1 MSCLYACAYVWA
13 GVCGCVW
20 LRLIR
25 SSWESSPLGYIS
37 SCHALP
43 LVRSLQ
49 FAVDVYEAF
58 LVPGFRDSWALLL
71 SWTPIAGDSSA
82 HCFPALPASAPTESS
97 ASAYGKLRFCLRK
110 APPLPYGSSAS
121 ALRKA
126 PFSFSLCITSCN
138 KLSFSATESSRLH
151 CDKCTSMRPRLKIKL
166 SHIPLLQSVKIS
178 TWPSELLNWTET
190 LHLLETHRQS
200 RIYTQSLDFSLFVI
214 SRFSNIYQLCGKFN
228 SLFTICIRDERN
240 RQFRY
245 YIALKKNSPSKNKH
259 YHHFFT
265 LMSFKSNLNFFLL
278 WTTEYNVM
286 VVYIAK
292 QSASHFRHWV

>member
-37 SCHALP
+37 SCHALS

-97 ASAYGKLRFCLRK
+97 ASAYGKLRFCLRRAPRLPTE
-110 APPLPYGSSAS
+110 APPLC
-121 ALRKA
+121 LRKA

-151 CDKCTSMRPRLKIKL
+151 CDNIDLLTYLIVAKTLYWSKRLNSSSEGAPRGLFDVSDCVRVNL
-166 SHIPLLQSVKIS
+166 
-178 TWPSELLNWTET
+178 
-190 LHLLETHRQS
+190 RQ
-200 RIYTQSLDFSLFVI
+200 ILD
-214 SRFSNIYQLCGKFN
+214 
-228 SLFTICIRDERN
+228 T
-240 RQFRY
+240 
-245 YIALKKNSPSKNKH
+245 
-259 YHHFFT
+259 
-265 LMSFKSNLNFFLL
+265 
-278 WTTEYNVM
+278 
-286 VVYIAK
+286 
-292 QSASHFRHWV
+292 

>member
-1 MSCLYACAYVWA
+1 MVTFTLFICLIQIQNTEICIVYRKSAKKYRDINFCSYCPCHGSWVPGPVLTVSCLYACAYVWA

-97 ASAYGKLRFCLRK
+97 VSAYGKLRFCLRK
-110 APPLPYGSSAS
+110 APLLPTESSAS
-121 ALRKA
+121 ALRKLRLR
-126 PFSFSLCITSCN
+126 P
-138 KLSFSATESSRLH
+138 TESS
-151 CDKCTSMRPRLKIKL
+151 
-166 SHIPLLQSVKIS
+166 V
-178 TWPSELLNWTET
+178 
-190 LHLLETHRQS
+190 
-200 RIYTQSLDFSLFVI
+200 
-214 SRFSNIYQLCGKFN
+214 
-228 SLFTICIRDERN
+228 
-240 RQFRY
+240 
-245 YIALKKNSPSKNKH
+245 
-259 YHHFFT
+259 
-265 LMSFKSNLNFFLL
+265 
-278 WTTEYNVM
+278 
-286 VVYIAK
+286 
-292 QSASHFRHWV
+292 

>member
-37 SCHALP
+37 SCHALS

-97 ASAYGKLRFCLRK
+97 VSAYGKLRFCLRRAPRLPTE
-110 APPLPYGSSAS
+110 APPLC
-121 ALRKA
+121 LRKA

-151 CDKCTSMRPRLKIKL
+151 CDTSRTKPRASFTKQGKLAGQHSSKTEPMGEDISAGDLLTTTRKLKNTDAT
-166 SHIPLLQSVKIS
+166 SHLHINQCNIPSITQISVVA
-178 TWPSELLNWTET
+178 TE
-190 LHLLETHRQS
+190 Q
-200 RIYTQSLDFSLFVI
+200 
-214 SRFSNIYQLCGKFN
+214 
-228 SLFTICIRDERN
+228 
-240 RQFRY
+240 
-245 YIALKKNSPSKNKH
+245 
-259 YHHFFT
+259 
-265 LMSFKSNLNFFLL
+265 
-278 WTTEYNVM
+278 
-286 VVYIAK
+286 
-292 QSASHFRHWV
+292 

>member
-37 SCHALP
+37 SCHALS

-97 ASAYGKLRFCLRK
+97 VSAYGKLRFCLRRAPRLPTE
-110 APPLPYGSSAS
+110 APPLC
-121 ALRKA
+121 LRKA

-151 CDKCTSMRPRLKIKL
+151 CDN
-166 SHIPLLQSVKIS
+166 
-178 TWPSELLNWTET
+178 E
-190 LHLLETHRQS
+190 S
-200 RIYTQSLDFSLFVI
+200 R
-214 SRFSNIYQLCGKFN
+214 
-228 SLFTICIRDERN
+228 
-240 RQFRY
+240 
-245 YIALKKNSPSKNKH
+245 
-259 YHHFFT
+259 
-265 LMSFKSNLNFFLL
+265 FLL
-278 WTTEYNVM
+278 WHSDGRVRICHIEHESMDPSCFVSTVQAGGGGVM
-286 VVYIAK
+286 VWGIFSWHTLGPLVLIEHHLNTTAYLSIVAGD
-292 QSASHFRHWV
+292 

>member
-1 MSCLYACAYVWA
+1 MISSCVVCLKLVCLHNAVHFGQEAPHKSNLYMVFLQGFDTTIDKCFCHGSWVPGPVLTVSCLYACAYVWA

-97 ASAYGKLRFCLRK
+97 VSAYGKLRFRLRK

-121 ALRKA
+121 AYGKLR
-126 PFSFSLCITSCN
+126 LV
-138 KLSFSATESSRLH
+138 SR
-151 CDKCTSMRPRLKIKL
+151 CV
-166 SHIPLLQSVKIS
+166 LL
-178 TWPSELLNWTET
+178 L
-190 LHLLETHRQS
+190 
-200 RIYTQSLDFSLFVI
+200 VI
-214 SRFSNIYQLCGKFN
+214 N
-228 SLFTICIRDERN
+228 SLFP
-240 RQFRY
+240 Q
-245 YIALKKNSPSKNKH
+245 
-259 YHHFFT
+259 
-265 LMSFKSNLNFFLL
+265 LNPPVFIV
-278 WTTEYNVM
+278 TV
-286 VVYIAK
+286 
-292 QSASHFRHWV
+292 S

>member
-49 FAVDVYEAF
+49 FAVDAYEAF

-97 ASAYGKLRFCLRK
+97 VSAYGKLRFCLRK
-110 APPLPYGSSAS
+110 APRLPTEAPPLC
-121 ALRKA
+121 LREA

-151 CDKCTSMRPRLKIKL
+151 CDMYDVINGIIPFMSTSLEEHAHTSTRGAFPMPQCKL
-166 SHIPLLQSVKIS
+166 LINPHI
-178 TWPSELLNWTET
+178 TMHCCGNEL
-190 LHLLETHRQS
+190 
-200 RIYTQSLDFSLFVI
+200 
-214 SRFSNIYQLCGKFN
+214 
-228 SLFTICIRDERN
+228 
-240 RQFRY
+240 
-245 YIALKKNSPSKNKH
+245 
-259 YHHFFT
+259 
-265 LMSFKSNLNFFLL
+265 
-278 WTTEYNVM
+278 
-286 VVYIAK
+286 
-292 QSASHFRHWV
+292 ASHDCFADRVASLSSLGHC

>member
-49 FAVDVYEAF
+49 FAVDAYEAF

-97 ASAYGKLRFCLRK
+97 VSAYGKLRFCLRK
-110 APPLPYGSSAS
+110 APRLPTEAPPLC
-121 ALRKA
+121 LRKA

-151 CDKCTSMRPRLKIKL
+151 CDSSNLGQIGWIAYTLGLVSMDY
-166 SHIPLLQSVKIS
+166 
-178 TWPSELLNWTET
+178 
-190 LHLLETHRQS
+190 LHNYFRIVLIIIIIIRSS
-200 RIYTQSLDFSLFVI
+200 RYIW
-214 SRFSNIYQLCGKFN
+214 RFSTAWYGTVR
-228 SLFTICIRDERN
+228 FTFGGFSTGYCTWYFFSSTSVGVDRYVFFRADTDYYRSSRPITDILN
-240 RQFRY
+240 RY
-245 YIALKKNSPSKNKH
+245 TCL
-259 YHHFFT
+259 
-265 LMSFKSNLNFFLL
+265 
-278 WTTEYNVM
+278 V
-286 VVYIAK
+286 
-292 QSASHFRHWV
+292 

>member
-1 MSCLYACAYVWA
+1 MEEICINERKSLRGPLIQSELCNNCHGSWVPGPILTVSCLYVWA

-71 SWTPIAGDSSA
+71 SLDSDRRRLV
-82 HCFPALPASAPTESS
+82 CPLLPCATRLSPTESS
-97 ASAYGKLRFCLRK
+97 VSAYGKLRSAYGKLRFCLRK

-138 KLSFSATESSRLH
+138 KLSF
-151 CDKCTSMRPRLKIKL
+151 P
-166 SHIPLLQSVKIS
+166 Q
-178 TWPSELLNWTET
+178 LNPPVF
-190 LHLLETHRQS
+190 
-200 RIYTQSLDFSLFVI
+200 IVTQIF
-214 SRFSNIYQLCGKFN
+214 
-228 SLFTICIRDERN
+228 
-240 RQFRY
+240 
-245 YIALKKNSPSKNKH
+245 
-259 YHHFFT
+259 
-265 LMSFKSNLNFFLL
+265 
-278 WTTEYNVM
+278 
-286 VVYIAK
+286 
-292 QSASHFRHWV
+292 

>member
-1 MSCLYACAYVWA
+1 MQNMNKNCWLRHDKIKYIFHETKQFNIPEKNVPSKTCLRWVSDHFAVGVECSSRTAPPHFDPSLFCHGSWVPGPILTVSCLYACAYVWA

-71 SWTPIAGDSSA
+71 SWTPIAGDSPA

-97 ASAYGKLRFCLRK
+97 VSAYGKLRFCLRK

-151 CDKCTSMRPRLKIKL
+151 CDIFCSVTHPRGSRPPLHSNMILKMHVKYWI
-166 SHIPLLQSVKIS
+166 ICLLTQ
-178 TWPSELLNWTET
+178 
-190 LHLLETHRQS
+190 LH
-200 RIYTQSLDFSLFVI
+200 
-214 SRFSNIYQLCGKFN
+214 
-228 SLFTICIRDERN
+228 
-240 RQFRY
+240 
-245 YIALKKNSPSKNKH
+245 
-259 YHHFFT
+259 
-265 LMSFKSNLNFFLL
+265 
-278 WTTEYNVM
+278 
-286 VVYIAK
+286 
-292 QSASHFRHWV
+292 

>member
-97 ASAYGKLRFCLRK
+97 VSAYGKLRFCLRK
-110 APPLPYGSSAS
+110 APRLPTEAPPLC
-121 ALRKA
+121 LRKA

-151 CDKCTSMRPRLKIKL
+151 CDTL
-166 SHIPLLQSVKIS
+166 SHTLSHTHFFHPTQWEPSLLQWVRVIYCDNTQLVTPVGHHEHILQRRWEK
-178 TWPSELLNWTET
+178 
-190 LHLLETHRQS
+190 THRQ
-200 RIYTQSLDFSLFVI
+200 RDGEKLFRDI
-214 SRFSNIYQLCGKFN
+214 LLN
-228 SLFTICIRDERN
+228 SCWMFW
-240 RQFRY
+240 
-245 YIALKKNSPSKNKH
+245 
-259 YHHFFT
+259 
-265 LMSFKSNLNFFLL
+265 FL
-278 WTTEYNVM
+278 E
-286 VVYIAK
+286 
-292 QSASHFRHWV
+292 